1 MKNRDEYVSE
11 LKKKLDDW
19 NADVARWEAQARGA
33 RDEARVRYDK
43 QLQALREGREKALYN
58 LKLLEG
64 ASASAWR
71 EFTAGTDAA
80 WDAMRGAVDRA
91 RTHFEKTPR

>member
-1 MKNRDEYVSE
+1 MKTRDEYVSE
-11 LKKKLDDW
+11 LKRRLDEW
-19 NADVARWEAQARGA
+19 NADVTRWEGQARGA
-33 RDEARVRYDK
+33 RAEAQVRYDK

-71 EFTAGTDAA
+71 DFTAGTDAA
-80 WDAMRGAVDRA
+80 WDALRGAVEQA
-91 RTHFEKTPR
+91 RTHFEKKVS